1 MQRRECSS
9 GRQAGVVV
17 YFCDRRFRDT
27 GCGHGYVELDADVEG
42 ESETQTG
49 KKLKCLRTDNGGKY
63 TGKQFEDFLK
73 ASGLRH
79 ETSMPHNPGRNGSAE
94 RMSRAIQDRARSL
107 MYDGKLD
114 KRFWAEATSTAVHL
128 INR

>member
-17 YFCDRRFRDT
+17 YFCGRRFRDT

-79 ETSMPHNPGRNGSAE
+79 ETSMPHNLGRNGSFL
-94 RMSRAIQDRARSL
+94 RVFDSRAMTHVPTGKRAKWDPKLEPCIL
-107 MYDGKLD
+107 MD
-114 KRFWAEATSTAVHL
+114 
-128 INR
+128 